1 MVKLFFNQCS
11 TRRVPAF
18 ARLHSP
24 LGLASFLFTGL
35 LMGSSAS
42 AQQAFNW
49 QQIKDK
55 FAASNPTLKA
65 AQLNIDESR
74 AAEIT
79 AFLRPNPDLT
89 LLADGTQISPYQ
101 GVWRP
106 LSGTDYSP
114 SVSYLHE
121 RGSKR
126 EL

>member
-79 AFLRPNPDLT
+79 AFLRPNP
-89 LLADGTQISPYQ
+89 GI
-101 GVWRP
+101 
-106 LSGTDYSP
+106 SGTIDQINP
-114 SVSYLHE
+114 F
-121 RGSKR
+121 SKQPPPAGGP
-126 EL
+126 